1 MPKVSVITPSYN
13 KEKYIAETIDSLIN
27 QSFEDWE
34 LIVVD
39 DNSKDSTV
47 KIIEE
52 YIAKDSRIQLFK
64 NETNRGANYSRNFA
78 LNKSLGEYVI
88 YLDAD
93 DVLGRNCLFDRVKK
107 MQITKSDACVFSLSL
122 FNKVIGD
129 DNRVWN
135 PETKTPLADFLSHK
149 LPWQTMQPIWKREIL
164 INLGGYDESFERM
177 QDVEFH
183 TRALFND
190 KITFSLIDGEPDC
203 FFRIDDERKNF
214 EAKTFLE
221 RWVRSSVKYYSK
233 FYSLAKEKGIEGELM
248 GTIYQT
254 FLQIVYQYKIGKIT
268 YNDFMNLENSLM
280 SSVKLSGGKK
290 LVYRMGKF
298 MNLNCF
304 RIPGFNWFINLI
316 LTV

>member
-1 MPKVSVITPSYN
+1 MPKVSLITPSYN
-13 KEKYIAETIDSLIN
+13 KEKYIAETINSLIN
-27 QSFEDWE
+27 QTFEDWE
-34 LIVVD
+34 LIIVD
-39 DNSKDSTV
+39 DNSTDNTTN
-47 KIIEE
+47 IIEE
-52 YIAKDSRIQLFK
+52 FIQKDARIKLFR
-64 NETNRGANYSRNFA
+64 NEINKGANYSRNFA
-78 LNKSLGEYVI
+78 LNKSLGDYVI

-93 DVLGRNCLFDRVKK
+93 DVLRRDCLLTRIEK
-107 MQITKSDACVFSLSL
+107 MRITNSDVCVFSLNL

-129 DNRVWN
+129 DIRVWN
-135 PETKTPLADFLSHK
+135 PETKTPLSDFLSHK

-164 INLGGYDESFERM
+164 IDLGGYDESFERM

-233 FYSLAKEKGIEGELM
+233 FYPLAKEKGIDGKLM

-254 FLQIVYQYKIGKIT
+254 FLQIVYQYKTGKIT
-268 YNDFMNLENSLM
+268 YEDFMNLENSLM

-298 MNLNCF
+298 MNLKCF
-304 RIPGFNWFINLI
+304 RIPGFNWLINFFLKF
-316 LTV
+316 

>member
-107 MQITKSDACVFSLSL
+107 MQITKADACVFSLNL
-122 FNKVIGD
+122 FNRVIGD
-129 DNRVWN
+129 DNRIWN

-149 LPWQTMQPIWKREIL
+149 LPWQTMQPIWKREVL
-164 INLGGYDESFERM
+164 IALGGYDENFERL

-183 TRALFND
+183 TRALFN
-190 KITFSLIDGEPDC
+190 KQINFSLFNGEPDC
-203 FFRIDDERKNF
+203 FFRIDEERKNF
-214 EAKTFLE
+214 DTRNFLE
-221 RWVRSSVKYYSK
+221 RWIRSAVKYYIK
-233 FYSLAKEKGIEGELM
+233 FYPLAKKEGIEKKLF
-248 GTIYQT
+248 GTIYNS
-254 FLQIVYQYKIGKIT
+254 FLQIAHQYKTGKIT
-268 YNDFMNLENSLM
+268 YDDFMSLEKSLM
-280 SSVKLSGGKK
+280 SSVKLIGVKK
-290 LVYRMGKF
+290 HVFRISRF
-298 MNLNCF
+298 FNLKCF